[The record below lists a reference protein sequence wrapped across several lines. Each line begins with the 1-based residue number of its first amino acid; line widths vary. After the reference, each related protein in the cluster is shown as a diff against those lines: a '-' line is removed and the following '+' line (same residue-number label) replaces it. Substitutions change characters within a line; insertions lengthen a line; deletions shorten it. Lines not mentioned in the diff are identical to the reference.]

1 VRAVRGFLRTFSL
14 LVVATAIAEGQE
26 QEGKMMDRMMRP
38 NMELSNPAQDKKFT
52 AVEGV
57 SVDKKFEAK
66 EFYSGHEPVTKSF
79 FGARSFFSKAFGTG
93 KYARAKAAA
102 NYRKNADLAFAS
114 TQFQSKKSEIV
125 KESSFAKKKSA
136 TRDYAESKPFLAEGT
151 RQKQLSEQS
160 HAMTIDEVRDL
171 LNKGR

>member
-1 VRAVRGFLRTFSL
+1 MHGFLLLLNL
-14 LVVATAIAEGQE
+14 LVFATAVAQAQE

-38 NMELSNPAQDKKFT
+38 NMELANPAQNKKFT

-57 SVDKKFEAK
+57 SADKKFEAK
-66 EFYSGHEPVTKSF
+66 QFYSGHEPVMKSF
-79 FGARSFFSKAFGTG
+79 FGARSFLSKTFGTG
-93 KYARAKAAA
+93 KYARAEAAA
-102 NYRKNADLAFAS
+102 NYRQNADLAFAS
-114 TQFQSKKSEIV
+114 AQFQNKKGALV

-171 LNKGR
+171 LNKGHR